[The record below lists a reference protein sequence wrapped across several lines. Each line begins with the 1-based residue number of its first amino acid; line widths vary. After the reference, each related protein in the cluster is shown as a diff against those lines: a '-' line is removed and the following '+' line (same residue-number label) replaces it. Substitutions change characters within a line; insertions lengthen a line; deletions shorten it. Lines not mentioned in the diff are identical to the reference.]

1 MNKVRSSVSYEVG
14 LSKQIIRTKR
24 KMIAT
29 KAMVMMLKV
38 MRILSVLTI
47 PVEVWSGSSFQ
58 VGTDLFDKFLIFLT
72 GYPWWPCMVD
82 YCPEVEE
89 TFWIDVDV
97 NPNEAAQY
105 HVV

>member
-1 MNKVRSSVSYEVG
+1 M
-14 LSKQIIRTKR
+14 
-24 KMIAT
+24 
-29 KAMVMMLKV
+29 
-38 MRILSVLTI
+38 LTI

-58 VGTDLFDKFLIFLT
+58 VGPDLFVKFLIFLTFT